1 MDKKD
6 AKAWLY
12 LLPAILFLGV
22 FMVYPL
28 IDVLIYSFE
37 EGYNSAS
44 QTSFGVGSYNY
55 SYVLHAKESYED
67 GQCHLQLIRNAGH
80 GFDEKQTESMIA
92 SIKQFLNNI
101 MQDILRPI
109 RETRNEWKS
118 KIKEV
123 IQILKNGTEKANKIA
138 QVTLNEVKQAM
149 GIDFFDNDN
158 FTNEMINKY

>member
-44 QTSFGVGSYNY
+44 QTSFGV
-55 SYVLHAKESYED
+55 
-67 GQCHLQLIRNAGH
+67 
-80 GFDEKQTESMIA
+80 
-92 SIKQFLNNI
+92 
-101 MQDILRPI
+101 
-109 RETRNEWKS
+109 
-118 KIKEV
+118 
-123 IQILKNGTEKANKIA
+123 
-138 QVTLNEVKQAM
+138 
-149 GIDFFDNDN
+149 
-158 FTNEMINKY
+158 